1 MFLRRLQTNDQGF
14 TFIEILIG
22 LVSIAIIALALQ
34 SFITGNLRT
43 NEHIINETDTLVAA
57 NIVFDKITEALKCG
71 SDFNCSDEGK
81 TLTFT
86 TDAFNAAGQ
95 EITATVSWNGKDIT
109 LTRTDSPPRTLNS
122 ARDRIQNLRFETPN
136 QYNVL
141 IRITING
148 NIYTTTIRGLNQF
161 DK

>member
-34 SFITGNLRT
+34 SFITGNLLT

-57 NIVFDKITEALKCG
+57 NIAFDNITEVLKLG
-71 SDFNCSDEGK
+71 FDFNSSNEGR
-81 TLTFT
+81 TLNFT
-86 TDAFNAAGQ
+86 TGDFNAAGQ

-109 LTRTDSPPRTLNS
+109 LTRTDSPPRILNTG
-122 ARDRIQNLRFETPN
+122 RDRIENCTFETPN

-141 IRITING
+141 IRLTING
-148 NIYTTTIRGLNQF
+148 NTYTATIRGLNQF
-161 DK
+161 

>member
-14 TFIEILIG
+14 SFIEILIG

-57 NIVFDKITEALKCG
+57 NIVFDNITEELKYG
-71 SDFNCSDEGK
+71 SGFNSSDEGK

-86 TDAFNAAGQ
+86 TDDFDAAGN
-95 EITATVSWNGKDIT
+95 EVTAAISWDGKNIT
-109 LTRTDSPPRTLNS
+109 LTRADSPPRILNTVRNRIDNLTFQTL
-122 ARDRIQNLRFETPN
+122 N

-141 IRITING
+141 ITLTING
-148 NIYTTTIRGLNQF
+148 NTYTTTIRGLNQF
-161 DK
+161 